1 MKKHI
6 YCKSLFVVLLI
17 GSIVSCSP
25 DNESKSGFSYGSL
38 EYEGQ
43 TYKTIKIGSQ
53 TWMAE
58 NLNYKAEGSRCYGE
72 DGKVVKVYGGSDFV
86 TLSTVEIQANCDKY
100 GRLYDLVTAM
110 NLPSDC
116 YYPHYCADQVQ
127 LKHRGICP
135 ENWHLPS
142 IDEWEQLMDF
152 AGGINK
158 AGKKLKATSGW
169 KDGGPGIGNCGTDDY
184 GFSALPGG
192 RGNGVNIFADVG
204 AEGAWWSSSYG
215 ASSNGAIFEMYYHSH
230 ILYGPASTAKGT
242 LNSVRCLQD

>member
-6 YCKSLFVVLLI
+6 YCKSLFVILLI
-17 GSIVSCSP
+17 GNIVSCSS
-25 DNESKSGFSYGSL
+25 DNEKDGYSYGSL
-38 EYEGQ
+38 EFEGQ

-53 TWMAE
+53 TWMAD

-72 DGKVVKVYGGSDFV
+72 DGKVFDGSRLV
-86 TLSTVEIQANCDKY
+86 ILSTVEIQANCDKY
-100 GRLYDLVTAM
+100 GRLYDWVTAM
-110 NLPSDC
+110 DLPSDC
-116 YYPHYCADQVQ
+116 YYPNTCADQVQ

-142 IDEWEQLMDF
+142 RDEWEQLMDF
-152 AGGINK
+152 AGGIDK

-169 KDGGPGIGNCGTDDY
+169 KDGGSGLGNGTDDY

-204 AEGAWWSSSYG
+204 SEGVWWSSSH
-215 ASSNGAIFEMYYHSH
+215 AVPTSAFVFEMYYHSQ
-230 ILYGPASTAKGT
+230 ILYPTSAAKET